1 MVFNYTML
9 LMFCYLMKLF
19 TDFVDIT
26 ISDIAGNFFIY
37 GTQIS
42 IFGNFVYFL
51 FPGARRLWL
60 SIKRK
65 LYKLR
70 NNRILKKRQAIKM
83 EREKNTYNHP
93 LAVRKRLEREK
104 RFREN

>member
-1 MVFNYTML
+1 MFFNYIML

-42 IFGNFVYFL
+42 IFGNFVYYL
-51 FPGARRLWL
+51 YPGARRLWI
-60 SIKRK
+60 SIKK
-65 LYKLR
+65 KYYLLR
-70 NNRILKKRQAIKM
+70 NSRIIKKR
-83 EREKNTYNHP
+83 
-93 LAVRKRLEREK
+93 LAAKL
-104 RFREN
+104 